1 MVKAIIFDVDGTLL
15 DTERIYMRAW
25 LEAGAL
31 FGYMIPDEA
40 LLKTR
45 AVNAK
50 TAAACFKEF
59 CGSEFPYETIRK
71 ERERISERIIEETPG
86 QGLLMP
92 DAQETLK
99 WLKEQ
104 GYMLAAA
111 SSTCYEKTVSHLE
124 HAGLLQ
130 YFAVLV
136 GGDMVMYGKPEPDV
150 FLKAAALLQ
159 VKPEECLVV
168 GDTPAD
174 VLGGTSA
181 GIPVVL
187 IPDQVPANAKT
198 TALSIQILNG
208 LSDLPDT
215 VKKVDLCSRS

>member
-1 MVKAIIFDVDGTLL
+1 MVKALIFDVDGTLL

-25 LEAGAL
+25 LESGAL
-31 FGYMIPDEA
+31 FGYRIPDEA

-59 CGSEFPYETIRK
+59 CGSAFPYETIRK

-86 QGLLMP
+86 QALLMP
-92 DAQETLK
+92 DAQETLQ

-111 SSTCYEKTVSHLE
+111 SSTGYEKTVSHLE

-130 YFAVLV
+130 YFSVLV
-136 GGDMVMYGKPEPDV
+136 GGDMVERGKPAPDV
-150 FLKAAALLQ
+150 FLKAAERLQ
-159 VKPEECLVV
+159 VKPEDCLVV

-174 VLGGTSA
+174 VLGGTAA
-181 GIPVVL
+181 GIRVVL
-187 IPDQVPANAKT
+187 IPDQVPANAET
-198 TALSIQILNG
+198 TALSMKVLTG
-208 LSDLPDT
+208 LAQLPDA
-215 VKKVDLCSRS
+215 VENME

>member
-86 QGLLMP
+86 QELLMP
-92 DAQETLK
+92 DAQETLQ

-104 GYMLAAA
+104 GYVLAAA
-111 SSTCYEKTVSHLE
+111 SSTSYEKTISHLK
-124 HAGLLQ
+124 HTGLLQ
-130 YFAVLV
+130 FFTALV
-136 GGDMVMYGKPEPDV
+136 GGDMVEHGKPEPDV
-150 FLKAAALLQ
+150 FLRAAELLQ
-159 VKPEECLVV
+159 VNPEECLVV

-174 VLGGTSA
+174 VFGGTAA
-181 GIPVVL
+181 GIRVVL
-187 IPDQVPANAKT
+187 IPDQVPANKKT
-198 TALSIQILNG
+198 TALSMKVLTG
-208 LSDLPDT
+208 LAHLPDT
-215 VKKVDLCSRS
+215 VKNVE

>member
-40 LLKTR
+40 LRKTR

-50 TAAACFKEF
+50 VAAACFKEF

-86 QGLLMP
+86 QELLMP
-92 DAQETLK
+92 DAQETLQ
-99 WLKEQ
+99 WLNEQ
-104 GYMLAAA
+104 GYVLAAA
-111 SSTCYEKTVSHLE
+111 SSTCYEKTVSHLK
-124 HAGLLQ
+124 HTGLLQ
-130 YFAVLV
+130 YFNALV
-136 GGDMVMYGKPEPDV
+136 GGDMVERGKPEPDV
-150 FLKAAALLQ
+150 FLKAAELLQ
-159 VKPEECLVV
+159 VKHEECLVV

-174 VLGGTSA
+174 VLGGTAA
-181 GIPVVL
+181 GIRVVL
-187 IPDQVPANAKT
+187 IPDQVPANEKT
-198 TALSIQILNG
+198 TALSVKVLTDLAQ
-208 LSDLPDT
+208 LPDT
-215 VKKVDLCSRS
+215 VKNVE

>member
-104 GYMLAAA
+104 G
-111 SSTCYEKTVSHLE
+111 
-124 HAGLLQ
+124 
-130 YFAVLV
+130 
-136 GGDMVMYGKPEPDV
+136 
-150 FLKAAALLQ
+150 
-159 VKPEECLVV
+159 
-168 GDTPAD
+168 
-174 VLGGTSA
+174 
-181 GIPVVL
+181 
-187 IPDQVPANAKT
+187 
-198 TALSIQILNG
+198 LN
-208 LSDLPDT
+208 
-215 VKKVDLCSRS
+215 